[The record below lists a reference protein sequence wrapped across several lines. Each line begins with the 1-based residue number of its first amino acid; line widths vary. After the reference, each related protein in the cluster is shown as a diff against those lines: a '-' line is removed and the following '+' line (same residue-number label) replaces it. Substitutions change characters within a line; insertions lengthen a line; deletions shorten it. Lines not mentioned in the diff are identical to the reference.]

1 MKARNVRLC
10 KKVVAIA
17 MATSFTVVGTAAKVS
32 GDEVKFSPELVKGHY
47 YDEDVKKNR
56 QEINTYLDFQ
66 NSKCSLIILISDSSD
81 IEMYF
86 KDNELKEQIINTC
99 QLPKDVVWGASLISI
114 TGKNEIGI
122 ENIERKVKYLRKYLI
137 LFVLV

>member
-47 YDEDVKKNR
+47 YDEDVKRNKEDLMR
-56 QEINTYLDFQ
+56 SIALGGKAKTLEKKRFFR
-66 NSKCSLIILISDSSD
+66 KKILINLS
-81 IEMYF
+81 M
-86 KDNELKEQIINTC
+86 
-99 QLPKDVVWGASLISI
+99 
-114 TGKNEIGI
+114 
-122 ENIERKVKYLRKYLI
+122 RR
-137 LFVLV
+137 

>member
-47 YDEDVKKNR
+47 YDEDVKQYK
-56 QEINTYLDFQ
+56 
-66 NSKCSLIILISDSSD
+66 
-81 IEMYF
+81 
-86 KDNELKEQIINTC
+86 NELDYIIS
-99 QLPKDVVWGASLISI
+99 G
-114 TGKNEIGI
+114 GE
-122 ENIERKVKYLRKYLI
+122 LRKDKVYTKENNRRLNYR
-137 LFVLV
+137 